1 MGRGGNTRKNSVG
14 SKDQDTV
21 DGAIKEGCEEMKM
34 QGIQN
39 AQLIQS
45 VGSSADRKEM

>member
-1 MGRGGNTRKNSVG
+1 MSEWGDGFIMGRGGNARKNTVG

-21 DGAIKEGCEEMKM
+21 DGAIKEGCEEIKM

-39 AQLIQS
+39 ANS
-45 VGSSADRKEM
+45 PRA